1 MKREDKSAIINE
13 IAAKIKECS
22 NFYLT
27 DTSAMN
33 AADTSNLR
41 RTCFQNE
48 IELVVVKNTLLSK
61 ALDKMKIN
69 TDEFQSVL
77 KGHTAIM
84 FCEQGNAPAKL
95 IKTLRKK
102 GPKPLLKAAYVEE
115 SLYIGDNQLDTL
127 VNIKSKL
134 ELIGE
139 VINLLQSPAKRVIS
153 QLQSGGTKIMG
164 VLETLSKKEEK

>member
-1 MKREDKSAIINE
+1 MKKEDKSTIINE
-13 IAAKIKECS
+13 IAARIQECS

-41 RTCFQNE
+41 RTCFQNN
-48 IELVVVKNTLLSK
+48 ISLVVVKNTLLSK
-61 ALDKMKIN
+61 ALDKVQIN
-69 TDEFQSVL
+69 TPEFKSVL
-77 KGHTAIM
+77 NGHTAIM
-84 FCEQGNAPAKL
+84 FCQQGNEPAKL

-102 GPKPLLKAAYVEE
+102 SPKPVLKAAYVEE

-127 VNIKSKL
+127 VNIKSKN
-134 ELIGE
+134 ELIGD
-139 VINLLQSPAKRVIS
+139 VINLLQSPMKRVIS

-164 VLETLSKKEEK
+164 VLETLSNKEEK